1 MNNKMKKILKNS
13 ISLNPSVFKCY
24 KFNFDMR
31 NQEKI
36 SPLFEE
42 QCSTNEKKHY
52 HLILHNDEVNTFDHV
67 IDTLIEVCNHDV
79 IQAEQCAHITHY
91 KGKCDVKTGE
101 FELLSFM
108 KGKLASKGLS
118 VTID

>member
-1 MNNKMKKILKNS
+1 MG
-13 ISLNPSVFKCY
+13 
-24 KFNFDMR
+24 

-36 SPLFEE
+36 TPGIEE
-42 QCSTNEKKHY
+42 LYREDEKKRY
-52 HLILHNDEVNTFDHV
+52 NLILHNDEVNTFDFV
-67 IDTLIEVCNHDV
+67 INSLIETCEHDI

-101 FELLSFM
+101 FERLSSM
-108 KGKLASKGLS
+108 KGELISKGLS